1 MDGRCTSS
9 PFVTTRSSMMRA
21 MDGQIIS
28 PDIAN
33 GSTEKIVWRDRSID
47 RSASASSASR
57 RHNGP
62 CNATH
67 ACSDDA
73 ESCRIMM
80 AIGESSRAAVE
91 SFGPAPVAGGDSTYA
106 RAHGGDRLARIH
118 RRPASGGA
126 TSSND
131 LRPDGACKVING

>member
-91 SFGPAPVAGGDSTYA
+91 SFGPAPVAGGDSTYVEP
-106 RAHGGDRLARIH
+106 GRIH

-131 LRPDGACKVING
+131 SRPDGACKVING